1 MNTTYPKISIVTVT
15 YNAEHFLE
23 QTILSILKQKYPNIE
38 YIIIDGNSSDKTVEI
53 IKKYEKYISYWT
65 SESDK
70 GIYDAM
76 NKGISI
82 STGEWINFMNAG
94 DSFVEEDTIC
104 KIMNELEPETDLI
117 AGDIYYIAEDNKKS
131 YKSHKEIYYPL
142 DNMFCYH
149 QTLFT
154 KTYIMKNIPFSLEFS
169 IAADYDFVL
178 NCFLRNYNF
187 QFVNFPIANFLAG
200 GISEQNVIKARIE
213 DLFIQSKY
221 LDKVDNIFNSNAY
234 NTLKSLENSSHNM
247 FFNRLFNNLLSQCYH
262 FHLEK
267 KNFVLYGYG
276 NIGKIIYSNFKNNIK
291 YVIDQQYD
299 ILKKQYIKPITV
311 LKNSP
316 NELIVISVLGRE
328 KEIIDELIN
337 TYNIRKELIIIFN
350 L

>member
-1 MNTTYPKISIVTVT
+1 MKDIKY
-15 YNAEHFLE
+15 
-23 QTILSILKQKYPNIE
+23 LKKP
-38 YIIIDGNSSDKTVEI
+38 
-53 IKKYEKYISYWT
+53 T
-65 SESDK
+65 SEDK
-70 GIYDAM
+70 
-76 NKGISI
+76 
-82 STGEWINFMNAG
+82 
-94 DSFVEEDTIC
+94 
-104 KIMNELEPETDLI
+104 
-117 AGDIYYIAEDNKKS
+117 
-131 YKSHKEIYYPL
+131 
-142 DNMFCYH
+142 
-149 QTLFT
+149 
-154 KTYIMKNIPFSLEFS
+154 
-169 IAADYDFVL
+169 
-178 NCFLRNYNF
+178 
-187 QFVNFPIANFLAG
+187 
-200 GISEQNVIKARIE
+200 
-213 DLFIQSKY
+213 
-221 LDKVDNIFNSNAY
+221 
-234 NTLKSLENSSHNM
+234 KSLENSSHNM